1 MAESERNALIEPDLE
16 HEVETSA
23 SDDNDSAF
31 DSDDARSEIA
41 SLTSEI
47 TDYVYKNGRRYSA
60 LTDAKYRLPNDER
73 ECDRNDLVHHIY
85 GMLLGGR
92 LVFSPVGDKPS
103 RILDVGCGTGIWA
116 NDVGDLYP
124 SAEVIGTDISPIQ
137 PPWVPP
143 NVQFIVEN
151 AEEEWQFKTPFD
163 LIHFQNLNG
172 SISNWPRLI
181 KQIYENLKPGG
192 YIEAKETD
200 AWATSDDDTI
210 PASSNL
216 MRWQER
222 CFAASRTLGL
232 SPTAPEQ
239 LKQWITDAGFVDVQE
254 RQFKLPF
261 NEWPKNPELKQV
273 GRYQLVQYLD
283 ALEPYALGLLVEV
296 LGWSREEVE
305 VFLVGLRRDL
315 KDRRIHGYNVL

>member
-1 MAESERNALIEPDLE
+1 MVESERNALIEPDLE

-23 SDDNDSAF
+23 GDDSDSAF
-31 DSDDARSEIA
+31 DSDDAYVPSTAVFSTENLAYTDIRRSEIA

-60 LTDAKYRLPNDER
+60 LTDAKYRLPNDE
-73 ECDRNDLVHHIY
+73 
-85 GMLLGGR
+85 
-92 LVFSPVGDKPS
+92 
-103 RILDVGCGTGIWA
+103 
-116 NDVGDLYP
+116 
-124 SAEVIGTDISPIQ
+124 
-137 PPWVPP
+137 
-143 NVQFIVEN
+143 FIVEN

-222 CFAASRTLGL
+222 CFAASRMLGL

-239 LKQWITDAGFVDVQE
+239 LKQWITDAGFVDIQE

-261 NEWPKNPELKQV
+261 NEWPKKPELKQV